1 MTQVHLQGQAGPAG
15 PEGLG
20 GLVRGWASGWTVRP
34 GGKATAGGRG
44 AAWRWGRGGG
54 TAWGGGAAQGWGGLH
69 RVGVRGLHC
78 GGRSAGGHGLGPLEG
93 DESPAF
99 WAVAPWLESQPLQV
113 VCSGRK
119 GGGSAHL

>member
-1 MTQVHLQGQAGPAG
+1 MGQWLDSEAGW
-15 PEGLG
+15 ESHSG
-20 GLVRGWASGWTVRP
+20 GKGGCMEVGARGWDCMG
-34 GGKATAGGRG
+34 
-44 AAWRWGRGGG
+44 
-54 TAWGGGAAQGWGGLH
+54 WGGCTGVGGLH